1 MLGLV
6 CAVMSAV
13 AFAANDTALRRG
25 ILFASVY
32 KSIIVTVP
40 IGFPVFLLAITLTN
54 SWSSF
59 RTLDLAQFLFFGS
72 AGIIHFIFGRY
83 FGYKTIESLGA
94 TQAGPIVQLG
104 LLISVFFAYH
114 LFDEEIT
121 NIHIIAIFLIIL
133 APMIILLGHEGDK
146 FTRSGIEM
154 KYKAGLFWGLSCAI
168 CYGIS
173 PLLVKSG
180 FSNYSLEITILA
192 GFISY
197 ISAIFFLILIMI
209 LTRVRIRD
217 IIEMDKSAL
226 KWFTITGFM
235 GSSAQLLR
243 YIALGLIPISIVE
256 PIHRT
261 SVIFRV
267 MFGFVI
273 NRNHEI
279 INVRVLLGVALSIIG
294 MYLLILQIDF

>member
-1 MLGLV
+1 MFGLV

-40 IGFPVFLLAITLTN
+40 IGLPVFLLAITLTN
-54 SWSSF
+54 SWSGF
-59 RTLDLAQFLFFGS
+59 RALDPAQFLFFGS

-83 FGYKTIESLGA
+83 FGYKTIESVGA

-121 NIHIIAIFLIIL
+121 NTHIIAIFLIIL

-197 ISAIFFLILIMI
+197 ISAIFSLILIMTF
-209 LTRVRIRD
+209 TRVRIRD
-217 IIEMDKSAL
+217 VIEMDKSAL

-267 MFGFVI
+267 VFGFII

-279 INVRVLLGVALSIIG
+279 INLRVLLGVALSIIG

>member
-1 MLGLV
+1 MFGLV

-32 KSIIVTVP
+32 KSIIITVP
-40 IGFPVFLLAITLTN
+40 IGLPVFLLAITLTN
-54 SWSSF
+54 SWSGF
-59 RTLDLAQFLFFGS
+59 RALDPAQFLFFGS

-83 FGYKTIESLGA
+83 FGYKTIESVGA

-121 NIHIIAIFLIIL
+121 NTHIIAIFLIIL

-197 ISAIFFLILIMI
+197 ISAIFSLILIMTF
-209 LTRVRIRD
+209 TRVRIRD
-217 IIEMDKSAL
+217 VIEMDKSAL

-267 MFGFVI
+267 IFGFII

-279 INVRVLLGVALSIIG
+279 INIRVLLGVALSIIG

>member
-59 RTLDLAQFLFFGS
+59 RALDLAQFLFFGS

-279 INVRVLLGVALSIIG
+279 INIRVLLGVALSIIG

>member
-1 MLGLV
+1 MFGLV

-32 KSIIVTVP
+32 KSIIITVP
-40 IGFPVFLLAITLTN
+40 IGLPVFLLAITLTN
-54 SWSSF
+54 SWSGF
-59 RTLDLAQFLFFGS
+59 RALEPAQFLFFGS

-83 FGYKTIESLGA
+83 FGYKTIESVGA

-121 NIHIIAIFLIIL
+121 NTHIIAIFLIIL

-197 ISAIFFLILIMI
+197 ISAIFSLILIMTF
-209 LTRVRIRD
+209 TRVRIRD
-217 IIEMDKSAL
+217 VIEMDKSAL
-226 KWFTITGFM
+226 KWFTITGFL

-267 MFGFVI
+267 IFGFII

-279 INVRVLLGVALSIIG
+279 INIRVLLGVALSIIG

>member
-1 MLGLV
+1 MFGLV

-32 KSIIVTVP
+32 KSIIITVP

-59 RTLDLAQFLFFGS
+59 RALDLAQFLFFGS

-133 APMIILLGHEGDK
+133 APMIILLGHEGDR

-154 KYKAGLFWGLSCAI
+154 KYKAGLLWGLSSAI

-197 ISAIFFLILIMI
+197 ISAIFSLILIMTF
-209 LTRVRIRD
+209 TRVRIRD
-217 IIEMDKSAL
+217 VIEMDKSAL

-267 MFGFVI
+267 IFGFII

-279 INVRVLLGVALSIIG
+279 INIRVLLGVALSIIG

>member
-32 KSIIVTVP
+32 KSIIITVP

-59 RTLDLAQFLFFGS
+59 LALDLAQFLVFGS

-83 FGYKTIESLGA
+83 FGYKTIESVGA

-121 NIHIIAIFLIIL
+121 NTHIIAIFLIIL

-146 FTRSGIEM
+146 LTRSGIEM

-197 ISAIFFLILIMI
+197 ISAIFFLILMMTF
-209 LTRVRIRD
+209 TRVRIRD
-217 IIEMDKSAL
+217 IIEMDKRAL
-226 KWFTITGFM
+226 KWFIITGFM

-267 MFGFVI
+267 IFGFII

-279 INVRVLLGVALSIIG
+279 INLRVLFGVALSIIG

>member
-40 IGFPVFLLAITLTN
+40 IGFPVFLLAITLTD

-59 RTLDLAQFLFFGS
+59 RALDLAQFLFFGS

>member
-32 KSIIVTVP
+32 KSIIITVP
-40 IGFPVFLLAITLTN
+40 IGLPVFLLAITLTN

-59 RTLDLAQFLFFGS
+59 LALDLAQFLFFGS

-83 FGYKTIESLGA
+83 FGYKTIESVGA

-146 FTRSGIEM
+146 LTRSGIEM

-180 FSNYSLEITILA
+180 FSNYSFEITILA

-197 ISAIFFLILIMI
+197 ISAIFFLILMMTF
-209 LTRVRIRD
+209 TRVRIRD
-217 IIEMDKSAL
+217 IIEMDKRAL
-226 KWFTITGFM
+226 KWFIITGFM

-267 MFGFVI
+267 IFGFII

-279 INVRVLLGVALSIIG
+279 INLRVLLGVALSIIG

>member
-32 KSIIVTVP
+32 KSIIITVP

-59 RTLDLAQFLFFGS
+59 LALDLAQFLVFGS

-83 FGYKTIESLGA
+83 FGYKTIESVGA

-121 NIHIIAIFLIIL
+121 NTHIIAIFLIIL

-146 FTRSGIEM
+146 LTRSGIEM

-197 ISAIFFLILIMI
+197 ISAIFFLILIMTS
-209 LTRVRIRD
+209 TRVRIRD
-217 IIEMDKSAL
+217 IIEMDKRAL
-226 KWFTITGFM
+226 KWFIITGFM

-267 MFGFVI
+267 IFGFII

-279 INVRVLLGVALSIIG
+279 INIRVLLGVALSIIG

>member
-1 MLGLV
+1 MFGLV

-40 IGFPVFLLAITLTN
+40 IGLPVFLLAITLTN
-54 SWSSF
+54 SWSGF
-59 RTLDLAQFLFFGS
+59 RALDPAQFLFFGS

-83 FGYKTIESLGA
+83 FGYKTIESVGA

-121 NIHIIAIFLIIL
+121 NTHIIAIFLIIL
-133 APMIILLGHEGDK
+133 APIIILLGHEGDK

-197 ISAIFFLILIMI
+197 ISAIFSLILIMTF
-209 LTRVRIRD
+209 TRVRIRD
-217 IIEMDKSAL
+217 VIEMDKSAL
-226 KWFTITGFM
+226 KWFTITGFL

-267 MFGFVI
+267 VFGFII

-279 INVRVLLGVALSIIG
+279 INLRVLLGVALSIIG

>member
-32 KSIIVTVP
+32 KSIIITVP

-59 RTLDLAQFLFFGS
+59 LALDLTQFLFFGS

-83 FGYKTIESLGA
+83 FGYKTIESVGA

-133 APMIILLGHEGDK
+133 APMIILLGHEADR

-154 KYKAGLFWGLSCAI
+154 KYKAGLLWGLSSAI

-197 ISAIFFLILIMI
+197 ISAIFFLILIMT
-209 LTRVRIRD
+209 LMRVRIRD

-267 MFGFVI
+267 IFGFII

-279 INVRVLLGVALSIIG
+279 INIRVLLGVALSIIG

>member
-1 MLGLV
+1 MFGLV

-32 KSIIVTVP
+32 KSIIITVP
-40 IGFPVFLLAITLTN
+40 IGLPVFLLAITLTN
-54 SWSSF
+54 SWSGF
-59 RTLDLAQFLFFGS
+59 RALDPAQFLFFGS

-83 FGYKTIESLGA
+83 FGYKTIESVGA

-121 NIHIIAIFLIIL
+121 NTHIIAIFLIIL

-197 ISAIFFLILIMI
+197 ISAIFSLILIMTF
-209 LTRVRIRD
+209 TRVRIRD
-217 IIEMDKSAL
+217 VIEMDKSAL

-267 MFGFVI
+267 LFGFII

-279 INVRVLLGVALSIIG
+279 INLRVLLGVALSIIG

>member
-1 MLGLV
+1 MFGLV

-40 IGFPVFLLAITLTN
+40 IGLPVFLLAITLTN
-54 SWSSF
+54 SWSGF
-59 RTLDLAQFLFFGS
+59 RALDPAQFLFFGS

-83 FGYKTIESLGA
+83 FGYKTIESVGA

-121 NIHIIAIFLIIL
+121 NTHIIAIFLIIL

-146 FTRSGIEM
+146 LTRSGIEM

-197 ISAIFFLILIMI
+197 ISAIFSLILIMTF
-209 LTRVRIRD
+209 TRVRIRD
-217 IIEMDKSAL
+217 VIEMDKSAL

-267 MFGFVI
+267 IFGFII

-279 INVRVLLGVALSIIG
+279 INIRVLLGVALSIIG

>member
-1 MLGLV
+1 MLGLA

-40 IGFPVFLLAITLTN
+40 IGFPVFLLAITFTN
-54 SWSSF
+54 SWPSF
-59 RTLDLAQFLFFGS
+59 HDLDITQFLFFAS

-121 NIHIIAIFLIIL
+121 NTHIIAIFLIIL
-133 APMIILLGHEGDK
+133 APMIILLGYEGDK
-146 FTRSGIEM
+146 FTRSGIQM
-154 KYKAGLFWGLSCAI
+154 KYKDGLFWGLSCAI

-180 FSNYSLEITILA
+180 FSNYSLEVTILA

-197 ISAIFFLILIMI
+197 ISAIFFLICIMV
-209 LTRVRIRD
+209 LFKVRIKD
-217 IIEMDKSAL
+217 ILEMNKSAV
-226 KWFTITGFM
+226 KWFTVTGFL
-235 GSSAQLLR
+235 GSTAQLLR

-267 MFGFVI
+267 IFGFII

-279 INVRVLLGVALSIIG
+279 INARVLLGVALSIIG
-294 MYLLILQIDF
+294 MYLLIIQIDF

>member
-59 RTLDLAQFLFFGS
+59 RALDLAQFLFFGS

-197 ISAIFFLILIMI
+197 ISAISFLILIMI

-279 INVRVLLGVALSIIG
+279 INIRVLLGVALSIIG

>member
-59 RTLDLAQFLFFGS
+59 RALDLAQFLFFGS

-133 APMIILLGHEGDK
+133 APMIILLGHEGDR

-154 KYKAGLFWGLSCAI
+154 KYKAGLLWGLSSAI

-197 ISAIFFLILIMI
+197 ISAIFSLILIMTF
-209 LTRVRIRD
+209 TRVRIRD

>member
-1 MLGLV
+1 MFGLV

-32 KSIIVTVP
+32 KSIIITVP

-59 RTLDLAQFLFFGS
+59 LALDLTQFLFFGS

-83 FGYKTIESLGA
+83 FGYKTIESVGA

-133 APMIILLGHEGDK
+133 APMIILLGHEGDR

-154 KYKAGLFWGLSCAI
+154 KYKAGLLWGLSSAI

>member
-6 CAVMSAV
+6 CAIMSAV

-54 SWSSF
+54 SWPSF
-59 RTLDLAQFLFFGS
+59 RTLDLTQFLFFGS

-83 FGYKTIESLGA
+83 FGYKTIQSVGA

-104 LLISVFFAYH
+104 LLISVFFAYY

-133 APMIILLGHEGDK
+133 APMIIILGHEGDR

-154 KYKAGLFWGLSCAI
+154 KYKSGLFWGLSCAI

-197 ISAIFFLILIMI
+197 ISAIFFLILIMT
-209 LTRVRIRD
+209 LLRVRIRD
-217 IIEMDKSAL
+217 IAEMDKSAL

-267 MFGFVI
+267 IFGFII

-279 INVRVLLGVALSIIG
+279 INIRVLLGVALSIIG

>member
-1 MLGLV
+1 MFGLV

-32 KSIIVTVP
+32 KSIIITVP

-59 RTLDLAQFLFFGS
+59 RALDLAQFLFFGS

-83 FGYKTIESLGA
+83 FGYKTIESVGA

-133 APMIILLGHEGDK
+133 APMIILSGYEGDR
-146 FTRSGIEM
+146 FTSSGIKM

-197 ISAIFFLILIMI
+197 ISAIFFLILIMT
-209 LTRVRIRD
+209 LMRVRIRD

-267 MFGFVI
+267 IFGFII

-279 INVRVLLGVALSIIG
+279 INIRVLLGVALSIIG

>member
-40 IGFPVFLLAITLTN
+40 IGFPVFLLAITLTD

-59 RTLDLAQFLFFGS
+59 RALDLAQFLFFGS

-146 FTRSGIEM
+146 LTRSGIEM

-197 ISAIFFLILIMI
+197 ISAIFFLILMMTF
-209 LTRVRIRD
+209 TRVRIRD
-217 IIEMDKSAL
+217 IIEMDKRAL
-226 KWFTITGFM
+226 KWFIITGFM

-267 MFGFVI
+267 IFGFII

-279 INVRVLLGVALSIIG
+279 INLRVLLGVALSIIG

>member
-40 IGFPVFLLAITLTN
+40 IGFPVFLLATTLTN

-59 RTLDLAQFLFFGS
+59 RALDLAQFLFFGS

-83 FGYKTIESLGA
+83 FGYKTIESVGA

-146 FTRSGIEM
+146 LTRSGIEM

-180 FSNYSLEITILA
+180 FSNYSL
-192 GFISY
+192 
-197 ISAIFFLILIMI
+197 
-209 LTRVRIRD
+209 
-217 IIEMDKSAL
+217 
-226 KWFTITGFM
+226 
-235 GSSAQLLR
+235 
-243 YIALGLIPISIVE
+243 
-256 PIHRT
+256 
-261 SVIFRV
+261 
-267 MFGFVI
+267 
-273 NRNHEI
+273 
-279 INVRVLLGVALSIIG
+279 
-294 MYLLILQIDF
+294 

>member
-1 MLGLV
+1 
-6 CAVMSAV
+6 MSAV

>member
-154 KYKAGLFWGLSCAI
+154 KYKAGLFWGLFCAI

>member
-1 MLGLV
+1 
-6 CAVMSAV
+6 MSAV

-40 IGFPVFLLAITLTN
+40 IGLPVFLLAITLTN
-54 SWSSF
+54 SWSGF
-59 RTLDLAQFLFFGS
+59 RALDPAQFLFFGS

-83 FGYKTIESLGA
+83 FGYKTIESVGA

-121 NIHIIAIFLIIL
+121 NTHIIAIFLIIL

-197 ISAIFFLILIMI
+197 ISAIFSLILIMTF
-209 LTRVRIRD
+209 TRVRIRD
-217 IIEMDKSAL
+217 VIEMDKSAL
-226 KWFTITGFM
+226 KWFTITGFL

-267 MFGFVI
+267 VFGFII

-279 INVRVLLGVALSIIG
+279 INLRVLLGVALSIIG

>member
-32 KSIIVTVP
+32 KSIIITVP
-40 IGFPVFLLAITLTN
+40 IGLPVFLLAITLTN

-59 RTLDLAQFLFFGS
+59 LALDLAQFLFFGS

-83 FGYKTIESLGA
+83 FGYKTIESVGA

-146 FTRSGIEM
+146 STRSGIEM

-197 ISAIFFLILIMI
+197 ISAIFFLILMMTF
-209 LTRVRIRD
+209 TRVRIRD
-217 IIEMDKSAL
+217 IIEMDKRAL
-226 KWFTITGFM
+226 KWFIITGFM

-267 MFGFVI
+267 IFGFII

-279 INVRVLLGVALSIIG
+279 INLRVLLGVALSIIG

>member
-1 MLGLV
+1 MIKTIK
-6 CAVMSAV
+6 ASKSEK
-13 AFAANDTALRRG
+13 
-25 ILFASVY
+25 ILF
-32 KSIIVTVP
+32 
-40 IGFPVFLLAITLTN
+40 
-54 SWSSF
+54 
-59 RTLDLAQFLFFGS
+59 
-72 AGIIHFIFGRY
+72 
-83 FGYKTIESLGA
+83 
-94 TQAGPIVQLG
+94 
-104 LLISVFFAYH
+104 
-114 LFDEEIT
+114 
-121 NIHIIAIFLIIL
+121 IFLIIL

-146 FTRSGIEM
+146 FSRSGIEM

-197 ISAIFFLILIMI
+197 ISAISFLILIMI
-209 LTRVRIRD
+209 LIRVRIRD

-279 INVRVLLGVALSIIG
+279 INIRVLLGVALSIIG

>member
-1 MLGLV
+1 MFGLF
-6 CAVMSAV
+6 CAVMSAI

-40 IGFPVFLLAITLTN
+40 IGFPVFLFAVAITN
-54 SWSSF
+54 SWSGF
-59 RTLDLAQFLFFGS
+59 QDLSAFKFLCFGL
-72 AGIIHFIFGRY
+72 AGVIHFVFGRY
-83 FGYKTIESLGA
+83 FGYKTIESIGA
-94 TQAGPIVQLG
+94 TQAGPVVQLG

-114 LFDEEIT
+114 LFDEKIT
-121 NIHIIAIFLIIL
+121 NIHIFAIVLVIM
-133 APMIILLGHEGDK
+133 APMIILLGHKGDK

-154 KYKAGLFWGLSCAI
+154 KYKSGLSWGVSCAI

-180 FSNYSLEITILA
+180 LSNYDIEASIIA

-197 ISAIFFLILIMI
+197 ASAISFLVILMFFSGVKIKDIL
-209 LTRVRIRD
+209 
-217 IIEMDKSAL
+217 EMDSNAV
-226 KWFTITGFM
+226 KWFTLTGFM
-235 GSSAQLLR
+235 GSIAQLLR
-243 YIALGLIPISIVE
+243 YIALGLIPVSIVE

-267 MFGFVI
+267 LFGYII
-273 NRNHEI
+273 NKNHEI
-279 INVRVLLGVALSIIG
+279 INARVLLGVALSMIG
-294 MYLLILQIDF
+294 MYLLILQIVL

>member
-6 CAVMSAV
+6 CAIMSAV

-54 SWSSF
+54 SWPSF
-59 RTLDLAQFLFFGS
+59 RNLDLTQFLFFGS

-83 FGYKTIESLGA
+83 FGYKTIESVGA

-114 LFDEEIT
+114 LFDEDIT
-121 NIHIIAIFLIIL
+121 NIHIIAIFLVIL
-133 APMIILLGHEGDK
+133 APMIILLGYEGDR
-146 FTRSGIEM
+146 FTSSGIKM

-197 ISAIFFLILIMI
+197 ISAIFFLILIMT
-209 LTRVRIRD
+209 LLRVRIRD
-217 IIEMDKSAL
+217 IAEMDKSAL

-267 MFGFVI
+267 IFGFII

-279 INVRVLLGVALSIIG
+279 INIRVLLGVALSIIG

>member
-154 KYKAGLFWGLSCAI
+154 KYQAGLFWGLSCAI

-197 ISAIFFLILIMI
+197 ISAIFFLILIMT
-209 LTRVRIRD
+209 LMRVRIRD

>member
-59 RTLDLAQFLFFGS
+59 RALDLAQFLFFGS

-121 NIHIIAIFLIIL
+121 NIHVIAIFLIIL

>member
-1 MLGLV
+1 MFGLV

-32 KSIIVTVP
+32 KSIIITVP

-59 RTLDLAQFLFFGS
+59 LALDLAQFLFFGS

-83 FGYKTIESLGA
+83 FGYKTIESVGA

-121 NIHIIAIFLIIL
+121 NTHIIAIFLIIL

-197 ISAIFFLILIMI
+197 ISAIFSLILIMTF
-209 LTRVRIRD
+209 TRVRIRD
-217 IIEMDKSAL
+217 VIEMDKSAL
-226 KWFTITGFM
+226 KWFTITGFL

-267 MFGFVI
+267 VFGFII

-279 INVRVLLGVALSIIG
+279 INLRVLLGVALSIIG

>member
-1 MLGLV
+1 MFGLV

-40 IGFPVFLLAITLTN
+40 IGLPVFLLAITLTN

-59 RTLDLAQFLFFGS
+59 LALDLAQFLFFGS

-83 FGYKTIESLGA
+83 FGYKTIESVGA

-121 NIHIIAIFLIIL
+121 NTHIIAIFLIIL

-180 FSNYSLEITILA
+180 FANYSLEVTILA

-197 ISAIFFLILIMI
+197 ISAISFLILIMT

-217 IIEMDKSAL
+217 IIEMDKRAL

-267 MFGFVI
+267 IFGFII

-279 INVRVLLGVALSIIG
+279 INIRVLLGVALSIIG

>member
-1 MLGLV
+1 MFGLV

-32 KSIIVTVP
+32 KSIIITVP
-40 IGFPVFLLAITLTN
+40 IGLPIFLLAITLTN

-59 RTLDLAQFLFFGS
+59 RTIDLTQFLFFGS

-83 FGYKTIESLGA
+83 FGYKTIESVGA

-114 LFDEEIT
+114 LFDEGIT

-133 APMIILLGHEGDK
+133 APMIILLGHEGDR
-146 FTRSGIEM
+146 FTSSGIEM
-154 KYKAGLFWGLSCAI
+154 KYKAGLLWGLSCAI

-197 ISAIFFLILIMI
+197 ISAIFFLILVMT
-209 LTRVRIRD
+209 LLRVRIRD
-217 IIEMDKSAL
+217 VIEMDKSAL
-226 KWFTITGFM
+226 KWFTITGVM

-267 MFGFVI
+267 IFGFII

-279 INVRVLLGVALSIIG
+279 INIRVLLGVALSIIG

>member
-25 ILFASVY
+25 ILFATVY
-32 KSIIVTVP
+32 KSIIITVP

-54 SWSSF
+54 SWSNF
-59 RTLDLAQFLFFGS
+59 LALDLAQFLFFGS

-83 FGYKTIESLGA
+83 FGYKTIESVGA

-154 KYKAGLFWGLSCAI
+154 EYKAGLFWGLSCAI

-197 ISAIFFLILIMI
+197 ISAIFFLILIMTF
-209 LTRVRIRD
+209 TRVRIRD
-217 IIEMDKSAL
+217 IIEMDKRAL
-226 KWFTITGFM
+226 KWFIITGFM

-267 MFGFVI
+267 IFGFII

-279 INVRVLLGVALSIIG
+279 INIRVLLGVALSIIG

>member
-32 KSIIVTVP
+32 KSIIITVP

-59 RTLDLAQFLFFGS
+59 LALDLAQFLFFGS

-83 FGYKTIESLGA
+83 FGYKTIESVGA

-133 APMIILLGHEGDK
+133 APMIILLGYEGDK
-146 FTRSGIEM
+146 LTRSGIEM

-197 ISAIFFLILIMI
+197 ISAIFFLILMMTF
-209 LTRVRIRD
+209 TRVRIRD
-217 IIEMDKSAL
+217 IIEMDKRAL
-226 KWFTITGFM
+226 KWFIITGFM

-267 MFGFVI
+267 IFGFII

-279 INVRVLLGVALSIIG
+279 INLRVLLGVALSIIG

>member
-59 RTLDLAQFLFFGS
+59 RALDLAQFLFFGS

-104 LLISVFFAYH
+104 LLISIFFAYH

-121 NIHIIAIFLIIL
+121 NTHIIAIFLIIL

-279 INVRVLLGVALSIIG
+279 INIRVLLGVALSIIG